1 MLKGGKQTEPDAFSD
16 QLRANGFKTERDL
29 DEVIKKL
36 EYSIKRSRNKLEGK
50 DEPEPMDVERVRL
63 SEIYSPAW
71 YIYSHVYI

>member
-29 DEVIKKL
+29 DEAIKKL

-50 DEPEPMDVERVRL
+50 DEPEPMDVERVRPPDIL
-63 SEIYSPAW
+63 SVSDLI
-71 YIYSHVYI
+71 ILTRVY